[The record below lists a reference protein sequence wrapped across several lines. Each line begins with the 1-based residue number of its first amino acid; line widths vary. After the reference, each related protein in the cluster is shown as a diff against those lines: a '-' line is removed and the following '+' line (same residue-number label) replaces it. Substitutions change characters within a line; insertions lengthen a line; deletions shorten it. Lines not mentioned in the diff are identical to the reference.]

1 MIETSLVVGNNQ
13 MWSCSSTSV
22 DSTRSLSTQHVDI
35 VDVES
40 TLFDVYIYLDVNV
53 TVANI
58 HTLIITSIVDKI
70 DIPTS

>member
-1 MIETSLVVGNNQ
+1 MWMIETSLVAGNNQ
-13 MWSCSSTSV
+13 SSFTSV

-40 TLFDVYIYLDVNV
+40 TLFDVYIYLDVNLA
-53 TVANI
+53 VANV
-58 HTLIITSIVDKI
+58 HTLIVTSIVDKI

>member
-1 MIETSLVVGNNQ
+1 MVVGNNQ
-13 MWSCSSTSV
+13 MWSWSCSSTSV
-22 DSTRSLSTQHVDI
+22 DSSRSLSTQHVDI

>member
-35 VDVES
+35 VDVET
-40 TLFDVYIYLDVNV
+40 TLHYVYIYLDVNLAF
-53 TVANI
+53 ANV
-58 HTLIITSIVDKI
+58 HTLIVTSFVDKI
-70 DIPTS
+70 DIPT